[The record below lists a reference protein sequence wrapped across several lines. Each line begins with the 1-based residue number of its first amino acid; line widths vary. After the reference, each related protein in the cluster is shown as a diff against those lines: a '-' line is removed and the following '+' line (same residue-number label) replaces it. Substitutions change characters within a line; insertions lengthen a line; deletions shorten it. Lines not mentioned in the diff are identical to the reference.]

1 MNKFYLVSLLIF
13 SFFILGLIFTA
24 AVNAEEKPR
33 LDMLI
38 QEVVTTTYCAATKNV
53 NKTFESKQIIFQG
66 ILDKVNVLNVYLNK
80 EDTFTVVVH
89 SASGISCIYFAGGM
103 GMIIEKQKGINY

>member
-1 MNKFYLVSLLIF
+1 MKKFCIISIVILV
-13 SFFILGLIFTA
+13 FILGLIFTA
-24 AVNAEEKPR
+24 VVSAKERPR

-38 QEVVTTTYCAATKNV
+38 QEVVTTTYCAATENV
-53 NKTFESKQIIFQG
+53 NKTFEPKQSIFQG
-66 ILDKVNVLNVYLNK
+66 ILDEVNVLNIYLNK
-80 EDTFTVVVH
+80 EDAFTVIVH

>member
-1 MNKFYLVSLLIF
+1 MKKFCIISIVILV
-13 SFFILGLIFTA
+13 FILGLIFTSIVKA
-24 AVNAEEKPR
+24 KEKPR

-38 QEVVTTTYCAATKNV
+38 QEVVTTTYCAATENV
-53 NKTFESKQIIFQG
+53 NKTFEPKQSIFQG
-66 ILDKVNVLNVYLNK
+66 ILDEVNVLNIYLNK
-80 EDTFTVVVH
+80 EDAFTVIVH